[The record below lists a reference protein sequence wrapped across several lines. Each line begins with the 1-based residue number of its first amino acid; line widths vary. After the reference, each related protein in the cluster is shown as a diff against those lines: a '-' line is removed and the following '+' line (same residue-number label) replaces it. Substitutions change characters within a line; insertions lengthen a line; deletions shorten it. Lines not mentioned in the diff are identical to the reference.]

1 MAALLGSPKGHQHFH
16 LAFEHMSAGRG
27 RRLDGLRYDG
37 GDEGFYNTLKLH
49 ALPKGKR
56 PFE

>member
-1 MAALLGSPKGHQHFH
+1 
-16 LAFEHMSAGRG
+16 MSAGRG